1 MIIIIY
7 RMRLR
12 QLDIILKK
20 MLVMD
25 QVILGQLIL
34 VNNLQPQVL
43 VLASV
48 EDGIVEDMQLQQLL
62 AIIG

>member
-1 MIIIIY
+1 
-7 RMRLR
+7 MRLR
-12 QLDIILKK
+12 QLDIILNK

-25 QVILGQLIL
+25 QVILGQLKL
-34 VNNLQPQVL
+34 VKNLQPQVL

-48 EDGIVEDMQLQQLL
+48 EDGIVEDMQFQQLL

>member
-1 MIIIIY
+1 
-7 RMRLR
+7 MRLR
-12 QLDIILKK
+12 QLDIILNK

-25 QVILGQLIL
+25 QVILGQLKL
-34 VNNLQPQVL
+34 VKNLQPQVL

>member
-12 QLDIILKK
+12 QLDIILNK

-25 QVILGQLIL
+25 QVILGQLKL
-34 VNNLQPQVL
+34 VKNLQPQVL

-48 EDGIVEDMQLQQLL
+48 EDGIVEDMQLTSC
-62 AIIG
+62 

>member
-1 MIIIIY
+1 
-7 RMRLR
+7 MRLR